1 MRQLQSKTNIVKTLI
16 ITILV
21 IVLVALSILKA
32 FGQTKNCQ
40 QL

>member
-21 IVLVALSILKA
+21 IVLVALPILKA